1 MQVANKTN
9 PLLLTINELEQW
21 LSETEEKDIPE
32 LESLLSKARDTKNY
46 TVDKT
51 VTKKISFRLDWLLRH
66 QVLANLRVG
75 DRVSWK
81 SEFGTY
87 KGPQVTTG
95 LPDAWVQID
104 GHPTRSFNPLE
115 LDLVPDFDKPQK
127 KISFRPFDIVTA
139 GNAYGEVKNIR
150 DGKIEVRLIP
160 TGTYLTCGAEDITL
174 FRRIKVGDYLQ
185 SGVNI
190 LEVTEVTDEGMC
202 VNRLTGSEGHL
213 YPINSQAYN
222 FESSWEIIETFTQA
236 CPHWR
241 YRRGLHPT
249 GFPSSLDSF
258 QDEYIDCYSLPFIDQ
273 LDLSEER
280 LLLQNEHLEAVS
292 KSGKKGKE
300 KAIKDIQKVIQEE
313 ESYAQLLRKIIA
325 YETIKNSSSDL
336 MRQVL
341 EMASRCLVTET
352 ELAMKLDMSPF
363 ELQKH
368 VLNPLVESKMLRKEG
383 TLGYAINPIGRK
395 FIGMSAN
402 PDLTEHDVSNVDN
415 HGEQDDLDAPS
426 DLTMTSVS
434 DNDLEVDESDLR
446 KLLDAET
453 SEQKLLVP
461 TPLIQEIC
469 GEHNWISLCAGQS
482 LSSGYYEPSWCE
494 VVADSPLPTPLLPA
508 FQPEAVEKEIA
519 SQPKNQEASDEESPT
534 FMSREEAEKLIS
546 RANSNCNRLTLIEK
560 VKVKKINLVRRTLAE
575 IDQGKGYEALGF
587 QNMTKFLKSGLINYP
602 YSSLQKQWQ
611 AARVEN
617 CLGLEIG
624 TTPEEQCRKLLPLA
638 HDPAKMQEAYVM
650 AIDLAGD
657 KKLTAKLIAQCV
669 EDVMGCPPKRHQ
681 KSKCQWVSG
690 PNATRHY
697 RVRVLG
703 TEVNMHDSYTNTI
716 KDLESVSQSSNEAPE
731 NLIVNGLLGALSEA
745 LGTSPQGAIAA
756 AVSFLKNQN
765 QAVAA

>member
-1 MQVANKTN
+1 MQVINKTS

-21 LSETEEKDIPE
+21 LGDTEEKDIPE

-46 TVDKT
+46 TVDKS

-66 QVLANLRVG
+66 QVLAGLHVG
-75 DRVSWK
+75 DRVRWK
-81 SEFGTY
+81 NEFGTY

-115 LDLVPDFDKPQK
+115 LDLVPDFDSPK
-127 KISFRPFDIVTA
+127 KKTVQFRPFDIVDTEK
-139 GNAYGEVKNIR
+139 GYGEIKNIR

-174 FRRIKVGDYLQ
+174 FRRVKVGDYLQ

-202 VNRLTGSEGHL
+202 VNRLTGDEHL
-213 YPINSQAYN
+213 YPINSQSYN
-222 FESSWEIIETFTQA
+222 FESSWEIVETFTQA
-236 CPHWR
+236 YPHWR
-241 YRRGLHPT
+241 CRRGLHPT
-249 GFPSSLDSF
+249 GFPSSQDSF

-292 KSGKKGKE
+292 ESGKKGKE

-313 ESYAQLLRKIIA
+313 ENYAQLLRKIIA
-325 YETIKNSSSDL
+325 YETIKNSSGDL
-336 MRQVL
+336 MRQAL
-341 EMASRCLVTET
+341 EVAARCPVTDV
-352 ELAMKLDMSPF
+352 ELAMKLDMSLF
-363 ELQKH
+363 ELQRH
-368 VLNPLVESKMLRKEG
+368 VIKPLVESKMLCKEG
-383 TLGYAINPIGRK
+383 VSSYVINPTGRK
-395 FIGMSAN
+395 FIGASINSGLVEPVASSAS
-402 PDLTEHDVSNVDN
+402 EYEQQ
-415 HGEQDDLDAPS
+415 EQDDLPGGLD
-426 DLTMTSVS
+426 
-434 DNDLEVDESDLR
+434 EVDESDLR
-446 KLLDAET
+446 KLLSAET

-482 LSSGYYEPSWCE
+482 LSSNYYEPSWCE
-494 VVADSPLPTPLLPA
+494 EVTKLPGEVNQLPEEVTKLPSEVN
-508 FQPEAVEKEIA
+508 QSVQEG
-519 SQPKNQEASDEESPT
+519 NQEASEESFSP
-534 FMSREEAEKLIS
+534 MSREEAEKLIG

-697 RVRVLG
+697 RVKVLG
-703 TEVNMHDSYTNTI
+703 TEVNMHDSYTDTI
-716 KDLESVSQSSNEAPE
+716 KDLENVSQSSNEAPE

-745 LGTSPQGAIAA
+745 LGVSPQGAIAA

-765 QAVAA
+765 QSAVAA